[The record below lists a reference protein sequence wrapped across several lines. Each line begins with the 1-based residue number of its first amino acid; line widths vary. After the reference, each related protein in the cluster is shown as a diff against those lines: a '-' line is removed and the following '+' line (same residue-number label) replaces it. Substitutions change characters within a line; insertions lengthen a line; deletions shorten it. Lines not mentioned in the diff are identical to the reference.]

1 VSETGRRRVGG
12 ADVVFTDRGAGDLG
26 HAGEHVHAVRPEV
39 EARRRAVVDLPWTW
53 LRQVHGD
60 RVVVVTEP
68 GGGAGQW
75 ADAAVTATPGCALAI
90 LTADCAP
97 VALVADGVVGVAHA
111 GWRGLVGGVLERT
124 VDAIRSCRSSDV
136 HAGGA
141 SDVRAVLGPC
151 IRPGCYEFGPDD
163 LARVARR
170 LGDGVRATTSTG
182 APALDV
188 PAAVRAAL
196 ARVGVADVDDVGVCT
211 ACSPVHFSHRA
222 RRELGRQA
230 LVVWRPVT

>member
-1 VSETGRRRVGG
+1 MSGTDRHRVGG
-12 ADVVFTDRGAGDLG
+12 ANVVFTDRGAGDLG
-26 HAGEHVHAVRPEV
+26 HAGDHVHAVRPEV
-39 EARRRAVVDLPWTW
+39 EARRRAVLDLPWTW

-68 GGGAGQW
+68 GGGAGQR
-75 ADAAVTATPGCALAI
+75 ADAAVTDRPGCALAI

-124 VDAIRSCRSSDV
+124 VESMRVS
-136 HAGGA
+136 GA
-141 SDVRAVLGPC
+141 RDVRALLGPC
-151 IRPGCYEFGPDD
+151 IRPGCYEFGSDD

-170 LGDGVRATTSTG
+170 LGDGVRAKTASG

-188 PAAVRAAL
+188 PAGVRAAL
-196 ARVGVADVDDVGVCT
+196 AEVGVDDVDDVGVCT

-230 LVVWRPVT
+230 LVVWRAVP